1 MVARN
6 WKSFCLEHLGAR
18 TANSARVKWSLFLS
32 LLLALVLNPDPARA
46 SLHDVPRMGLSG
58 RSWVRV
64 RDWAV
69 SRGLRAEWL
78 VRDRTLELAGGFN
91 RVLIT
96 LDSAEI
102 LFNGTGVFLSHPVA
116 ARDGALCISE
126 LDAATVLAPLLR
138 PPSLGAGK
146 HIRTICLDPGHGG
159 KDPGNQEGTGQEKMY
174 TLLLAQELRAQLTKL
189 GFNVVLTRAKDSF
202 VDLEERPA
210 LARQRG
216 ADLFISLHFNA
227 TPTGKNAVRGAETF
241 CLTPAGASSTNSRGA
256 GANSGSVRGNA
267 NDDANLWLAY
277 QIQKSLRLSL
287 GTEDRG
293 VRRARFAVLREA
305 AMPAVLVEAGFLSHP
320 GEGKKIGTAAYR
332 KQIASAIADAVL
344 AYRKSVERL

>member
-102 LFNGTGVFLSHPVA
+102 LFNGTGVFLSEE
-116 ARDGALCISE
+116 RM
-126 LDAATVLAPLLR
+126 
-138 PPSLGAGK
+138 AGK
-146 HIRTICLDPGHGG
+146 AL
-159 KDPGNQEGTGQEKMY
+159 GQ
-174 TLLLAQELRAQLTKL
+174 
-189 GFNVVLTRAKDSF
+189 V
-202 VDLEERPA
+202 
-210 LARQRG
+210 
-216 ADLFISLHFNA
+216 
-227 TPTGKNAVRGAETF
+227 
-241 CLTPAGASSTNSRGA
+241 
-256 GANSGSVRGNA
+256 
-267 NDDANLWLAY
+267 
-277 QIQKSLRLSL
+277 
-287 GTEDRG
+287 
-293 VRRARFAVLREA
+293 
-305 AMPAVLVEAGFLSHP
+305 
-320 GEGKKIGTAAYR
+320 
-332 KQIASAIADAVL
+332 
-344 AYRKSVERL
+344 